1 MTVPADTKAVRA
13 LLRERVDA
21 AGSQRSWASAHGLS
35 HSYVGE
41 VLRGSRA
48 PSARVL
54 AALGLEKKVTFAPV
68 EGGRP

>member
-1 MTVPADTKAVRA
+1 MTAPADTKAVLA

-21 AGSQRSWASAHGLS
+21 AGSQRAWASAHGLS

-48 PSARVL
+48 PGARVL
-54 AALGLEKKVTFAPV
+54 HALGLRRDVIFTPV
-68 EGGRP
+68 EGRR